1 MCRREE
7 KLGCELGRE
16 GGENKL
22 KNSSYAFLIKYFSF
36 FGFLHV
42 VDGFEFQGT
51 PAR

>member
-1 MCRREE
+1 MCRRDG
-7 KLGCELGRE
+7 KHGCEVGRE

-22 KNSSYAFLIKYFSF
+22 KNSSYAFLIKYFLF
-36 FGFLHV
+36 LVFLHV